1 MLADIIENL
10 RNLIHMGK
18 VTFKIEFLNYLGYIP
33 KICILFVFFIG
44 LGSCAG
50 NLFEDEDFIDDIS
63 IQYQSLSSKY
73 GKIGISD
80 AANDGIEEFYFLAQT
95 VEKQPK
101 FNGKFNPDLSPIVEI
116 SDDFDF
122 KVIHQRFTLNENGE
136 SKVKIDRQG
145 EFYFVNWNTLQ
156 SKPTKGK
163 IYRIRVRVNDNILG
177 FADFAIIS
185 NNARESNSNI
195 QTLRLNENLKV
206 AFRIEQKICPAKI
219 ELSPNEAT
227 VMVSGKQQYEATVYN
242 YYGEVLENQKINWSV
257 SDEEIASTDQNG
269 LVVGKKFGFS
279 AVKATANDVS
289 ATAFIFVQENDDSPR
304 PGKDVVVF
312 NDVNPFFDEGIENPN
327 NQLMVKNLVNF
338 STPGIRNLG
347 TKIWFDCGRS
357 SSHLKENPIP
367 CGSSSRYDPL
377 RNLIRNEGF
386 VLEDISSSAG
396 TLIDI
401 PIDVK
406 VIFLWL
412 PTVHFQIEEINT
424 LKKFAEEGG
433 RIIFIGE
440 WDAFYGNQG
449 LDVENKFL
457 INMGAFMRNI
467 GKAVDCGYNTLP
479 SASLRA
485 HPITRGIENLTI
497 ACASAIELG
506 PNDFALFYDKS
517 NRSVLAGV
525 AQIET
530 QPISELVSMG
540 NLGGLNLK
548 IKSNSKNT
556 AGY

>member
-1 MLADIIENL
+1 
-10 RNLIHMGK
+10 MGK
-18 VTFKIEFLNYLGYIP
+18 ATCKIEYLNLLENAP
-33 KICILFVFFIG
+33 KIGILFVFLIG

-50 NLFEDEDFIDDIS
+50 NLFDDEDFNDDIS
-63 IQYQSLSSKY
+63 LLYQSLSSKY

-80 AANDGIEEFYFLAQT
+80 AANDGIDEFYFLAQT
-95 VEKQPK
+95 VDKQPK
-101 FNGKFNPDLSPIVEI
+101 FSGKFNPDLSPIVEI

-122 KVIHQRFTLNENGE
+122 KVIHQRFTLDGNGE
-136 SKVKIDRQG
+136 SKVNIDRQG

-163 IYRIRVRVNDNILG
+163 IYRIRIRINDKILG

-185 NNARESNSNI
+185 NNAQEPKRNI
-195 QTLRLNENLKV
+195 QTLRLNETLQV
-206 AFRIEQKICPAKI
+206 AFRIEEKICPAKI
-219 ELSPNEAT
+219 ELTPKEAT
-227 VMVSGKQQYEATVYN
+227 VMVSGKQQYVAVVYN
-242 YYGEVLENQKINWSV
+242 YYGEVLEDQKITWTV
-257 SDEEIASTDQNG
+257 SDGEIASTDQKG

-279 AVKATANDVS
+279 EVKASANDVS
-289 ATAFIFVQENDDSPR
+289 ATSFIFVQENDDSPR

-312 NDVNPFFDEGIENPN
+312 NDVNPFFDEGIGNPN

-338 STPGIRNLG
+338 STPGTRNIG
-347 TKIWFDCGRS
+347 NKIWFDCGRS
-357 SSHLKENPIP
+357 SAHLKENPIP
-367 CGSSSRYDPL
+367 CGSSTRYNPL

-396 TLIDI
+396 TMIDI
-401 PIDVK
+401 PFDVK

-412 PTVHFQIEEINT
+412 PTVHFQLEEINA

-440 WDAFYGNQG
+440 WDAFYGNLG

-479 SASLRA
+479 SMSLRA

-506 PNDFALFYDKS
+506 PNDFALFFDRS

-530 QPISELVSMG
+530 QPISKLVSEISFEG
-540 NLGGLNLK
+540 FNLK
-548 IKSNSKNT
+548 ITPDSNFHKA
-556 AGY
+556 AGF